1 MKPFIDLCNEVVT
14 EIVDK
19 TKKEMTKT
27 KSPSHNIGRNMDY
40 DEGGLSLLEENFITE
55 EELDGCCEFCGDA
68 LEDCTGYKC
77 WIR

>member
-27 KSPSHNIGRNMDY
+27 KTPSSNIGRNLDY
-40 DEGGLSLLEENFITE
+40 GEGGLSLLERKLYNRRRTSK
-55 EELDGCCEFCGDA
+55 L
-68 LEDCTGYKC
+68 L
-77 WIR
+77 

>member
-40 DEGGLSLLEENFITE
+40 DEGGFLTE
-55 EELDGCCEFCGDA
+55 EELANCCEFCGEA

>member
-14 EIVDK
+14 EIDDK
-19 TKKEMTKT
+19 NKKEMTKT
-27 KSPSHNIGRNMDY
+27 KTLSSNIGRNLDY
-40 DEGGLSLLEENFITE
+40 GEGGLSFLEENFITE
-55 EELDGCCEFCGDA
+55 EELANCCEFCGEA